1 MSVPIVLFFLLGLT
15 TGSFLNLCIDRLP
28 KRESILRPPSRC
40 DVCQHR
46 LRPLDLIPLL
56 SYLYLKGRCRYC
68 GASIHYRLPLVEAMT
83 GLIFVLLWNH
93 YGFSIELPLAML
105 FACLFIVILV
115 IDLEHRLILN
125 RVVYPAIALAFLVL
139 ILAPNY
145 GIISAVIGGV
155 TGAGILL
162 LLALLFPSGMGMGD
176 VKLAALIGLL
186 VGFPQVFIALLICF
200 VSGGAVASGLLLA
213 RLKGRK
219 DPIPLAPFLTA
230 GLIITMFYGEEI
242 LRLYLGG

>member
-1 MSVPIVLFFLLGLT
+1 MSVLLFLLGLA

-28 KRESILRPPSRC
+28 KRESILHPPSHC
-40 DVCQHR
+40 DVCQHK
-46 LRPLDLIPLL
+46 LRPLDLVPLL
-56 SYLYLKGRCRYC
+56 SYLSLKGRCRYC
-68 GASIHYRLPLVEAMT
+68 GAKIHYRLPLVEAMT

-93 YGFSIELPLAML
+93 YGLSIELAMAML

-200 VSGGAVASGLLLA
+200 VLGGAVASGLLLA

>member
-1 MSVPIVLFFLLGLT
+1 MSVLLFLLGLA

-28 KRESILRPPSRC
+28 KRESILHPPSHC
-40 DVCQHR
+40 DVCQHK
-46 LRPLDLIPLL
+46 LRPLDLVPLL

-68 GASIHYRLPLVEAMT
+68 GAKIHYRVPLVEAMT

-93 YGFSIELPLAML
+93 SGFSIGLPLAML

-115 IDLEHRLILN
+115 IDLEHHLILN
-125 RVVYPAIALAFLVL
+125 RVVYPAIALAFLVI
-139 ILAPNY
+139 ILTPDY

-162 LLALLFPSGMGMGD
+162 LVALIFPGGMGMGD

-186 VGFPQVFIALLICF
+186 VGFPQVLIALLICF
-200 VSGGAVASGLLLA
+200 ILGGAVAGGLLLA

-219 DPIPLAPFLTA
+219 DPVPLAPFLTA
-230 GLIITMFYGEEI
+230 GLITTVFYGEEI
-242 LRLYLGG
+242 LKLYLGG

>member
-1 MSVPIVLFFLLGLT
+1 MSVLLFLLGLA

-28 KRESILRPPSRC
+28 KRESILHPPSHC
-40 DVCQHR
+40 DVCQHK
-46 LRPLDLIPLL
+46 LRPLDLVPLL
-56 SYLYLKGRCRYC
+56 SYLSLKGRCRYC
-68 GASIHYRLPLVEAMT
+68 GAKIHYRLPLVEAMT

-93 YGFSIELPLAML
+93 YGFSIELPLAIL

-115 IDLEHRLILN
+115 IDLEHHLILN
-125 RVVYPAIALAFLVL
+125 RVVYPAIALAFLVI
-139 ILAPNY
+139 ILTPDY

-162 LLALLFPSGMGMGD
+162 LVALISRGGMGMGD

-186 VGFPQVFIALLICF
+186 VGFPQVLIALLICF
-200 VSGGAVASGLLLA
+200 VLGGAVAGGLLLA
-213 RLKGRK
+213 RLRGRK
-219 DPIPLAPFLTA
+219 DPVPLAPFLTA
-230 GLIITMFYGEEI
+230 GLITTVFYGEEI

>member
-1 MSVPIVLFFLLGLT
+1 MSVLFFLLGLAI
-15 TGSFLNLCIDRLP
+15 GSFLNLCIDRLP
-28 KRESILRPPSRC
+28 KRESILRPPSHC

-56 SYLYLKGRCRYC
+56 SYLYLRGRCRYC
-68 GASIHYRLPLVEAMT
+68 RASIHYRVPLVEVMT

-125 RVVYPAIALAFLVL
+125 RVVYPAIVLAFLVL
-139 ILAPNY
+139 ILTPNG

-162 LLALLFPSGMGMGD
+162 LLVLLFPGGMGMGD

-186 VGFPQVFIALLICF
+186 VGFPQVFIVLLICF
-200 VSGGAVASGLLLA
+200 VSGGAVASGLLLT

-230 GLIITMFYGEEI
+230 GLITTVFYGEEI
-242 LRLYLGG
+242 VRLYSGG

>member
-1 MSVPIVLFFLLGLT
+1 MSGLFFLLGLAI
-15 TGSFLNLCIDRLP
+15 GSFLNLCIDRLP
-28 KRESILRPPSRC
+28 KRESILRPPSHC

-56 SYLYLKGRCRYC
+56 SYLYLRGRCRYC
-68 GASIHYRLPLVEAMT
+68 GVSIHYRVPLVEAMT
-83 GLIFVLLWNH
+83 ALIFVLLWNR

-105 FACLFIVILV
+105 FACLFIIILV
-115 IDLEHRLILN
+115 IDIEHHLILN
-125 RVVYPAIALAFLVL
+125 RVVYPSIVLAFLVL
-139 ILAPNY
+139 ILTPNG

-162 LLALLFPSGMGMGD
+162 LLVLLSPGGMGMGD

-200 VSGGAVASGLLLA
+200 VSGGAVAGGLLLT

-230 GLIITMFYGEEI
+230 GLIITVFYGEGI
-242 LRLYLGG
+242 LKLYSGG

>member
-1 MSVPIVLFFLLGLT
+1 MSVLLFLLGLA

-28 KRESILRPPSRC
+28 KRESILHPPSHC
-40 DVCQHR
+40 DVCQHK
-46 LRPLDLIPLL
+46 LRPLDLVPLL

-68 GASIHYRLPLVEAMT
+68 GAKIHYRVPLVEAMT

-93 YGFSIELPLAML
+93 YGFSIGLPLAML

-115 IDLEHRLILN
+115 IDLEHHLILN
-125 RVVYPAIALAFLVL
+125 RVVYPAIALAFLVI
-139 ILAPNY
+139 ILTPDY

-162 LLALLFPSGMGMGD
+162 LVALIFPGGMGMGD

-186 VGFPQVFIALLICF
+186 VGFPQVLIALLICF
-200 VSGGAVASGLLLA
+200 ILGGAVAGGLLLA

-219 DPIPLAPFLTA
+219 DPVPLAPFLTA
-230 GLIITMFYGEEI
+230 GLITTVFYGEEI
-242 LRLYLGG
+242 LKLYLGG